1 MTTYI
6 ILASLLLLIIILIY
20 FRNKRAK
27 NKVVQVIDGNCIGC
41 LRCLKRCRHKALDI
55 DNRETGWLVVLKYP
69 EKCTAC
75 RDCIIVCKSHALEL
89 VNRKEVK

>member
-6 ILASLLLLIIILIY
+6 VIGSVLALIIILSY

-27 NKVVQVIDGNCIGC
+27 GKVINIIEENCTGC
-41 LRCLKRCRHKALDI
+41 QLCIKKCRYKALEI
-55 DNRETGWLVVLKYP
+55 VNNENGRHVVLKHP

-75 RDCIIVCKSHALEL
+75 RDCIMTCKFKALEL
-89 VNRKEVK
+89 IDRK